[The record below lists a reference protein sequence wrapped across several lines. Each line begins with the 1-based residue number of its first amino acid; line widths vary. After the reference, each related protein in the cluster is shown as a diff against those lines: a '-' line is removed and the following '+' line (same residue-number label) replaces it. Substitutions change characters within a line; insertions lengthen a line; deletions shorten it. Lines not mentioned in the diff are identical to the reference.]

1 MKLSLNWI
9 REYVDLPEDLTTTR
23 LVHDLTMSTVEV
35 EGAENLADGLKGV
48 VLGRIVQVSPHP
60 QADRLRVV
68 LCDVGAGEPSTIVCG
83 GVNLEAGQLVAV
95 AVPGAMVRW
104 HGEGD
109 PVEIKATKL
118 RGVLSAGMICS
129 SGEIGLEELF
139 PATRE
144 AEIMDLKGFPGS
156 PGDPIAKVLDLDDVI
171 LEIDNKSLTNR
182 PDLWGHYGIA
192 RELAAIYRAP
202 LKPFPPADLPGE
214 GSGIPV
220 RIDDSD
226 RCPRYTALVVENV
239 RNVPS
244 PYRLQNRIWKV
255 GMRPINLLV
264 DITNYVMLATGQPTH
279 GFDRTHVHGGI
290 RVRLA
295 APGET
300 LELLN
305 GEVLNL
311 TGEDL
316 VIADERSPLGL
327 AGIMGGRRDSI
338 LPETAEIVL
347 EAANFDALAI
357 RRTAQRFDLRT
368 EASSRY
374 EKSMDPQR
382 VDQALALSSSLF
394 RELLPEARI
403 SGYTDVYPRPLER
416 ARVEVSL
423 DFLGRRLGK
432 EISGDEAKTILSLL
446 GFEAELQGDV
456 LRVTAPSWRSTGDI
470 SLPDDILEEIARL
483 LGYENFDF
491 LPPRITLT
499 APVNQRTIS
508 MERSIREYLAFRC
521 GLQEVFTYPW
531 IGDEY
536 IAASGADKGGMIG
549 LHNPP
554 SPEESRIRSTL
565 VPGLLKSIFTNLR
578 YFDSF
583 RIFELTQVF
592 RDGDYFSPDDE
603 AERLPAQDR
612 HLGAAFVGD
621 SPETLF
627 REARGV
633 LEAMPRIVQTAP
645 LSFGQVRQPAWAE
658 KKLWLNILLGDE
670 VIGELA
676 LLSPRSARA
685 AGIKRG
691 QAVLFE
697 LDVEKLLPL
706 PSRENRFVHLP
717 MYPLVEQDLSLTFPE
732 EVRWS
737 DVEAIVAPMVRE
749 IRFVDEYRGKQ
760 VEEGKKSLTF
770 RVWLGSDEG
779 TLTSEQVEQTMER
792 IAQKLRKKLGGE
804 LRG

>member
-9 REYVDLPEDLTTTR
+9 RDYVDLPEDLTVDR
-23 LVHDLTMSTVEV
+23 LAYDLTMSTVEV

-48 VLGRIVQVSPHP
+48 VLGRIVEVTPHP

-68 LCDVGAGEPSTIVCG
+68 LCDVGSGEPSTIVCG
-83 GVNLEAGQLVAV
+83 GVNLEPGQLVAV

-118 RGVLSAGMICS
+118 RGVMSNGMICS

-139 PATRE
+139 PAARE
-144 AEIMDLKGFPGS
+144 AEIMDLSGFAGL
-156 PGDPIAKVLDLDDVI
+156 PGDSIAKVLDLDDTI

-182 PDLWGHYGIA
+182 PDLWGHYGMA
-192 RELAAIYRAP
+192 RELAAIYRTP
-202 LKPFPPADLPGE
+202 LKDLPSAVLPEE

-220 RIDDSD
+220 RIDRQD

-244 PYRLQNRIWKV
+244 PYWLQCRIWKV

-279 GFDRTHVHGGI
+279 GFDRSHVHGGI
-290 RVRLA
+290 RVRPA

-305 GEVLNL
+305 GEILNL

-327 AGIMGGRRDSI
+327 AGVMGGKRDSI
-338 LPETAEIVL
+338 LPETTEIVL
-347 EAANFDALAI
+347 EAANFEALAI

-382 VDQALALSSSLF
+382 VDQALALSSTMF
-394 RELLPEARI
+394 RDLLPEARV
-403 SGYTDVYPRPLER
+403 SGYTDTYPRPLEC
-416 ARVEVSL
+416 AQVDVSL
-423 DFLGRRLGK
+423 DFLRRRLGK
-432 EISGDEAKTILSLL
+432 DIAGDEARDILSLL
-446 GFEAELQGDV
+446 GFTATVDGDLLHV
-456 LRVTAPSWRSTGDI
+456 SVPSWRSTGDI

-483 LGYENFDF
+483 IGYENFDF
-491 LPPRITLT
+491 RPPQITLS
-499 APVNQRTIS
+499 APVNQRAVEL
-508 MERSIREYLAFRC
+508 ERHIREYLAFRC

-536 IAASGADKGGMIG
+536 IAAAGEDERAMLS
-549 LHNPP
+549 LQNPP
-554 SPEESRIRSTL
+554 APDEGRVRSNL
-565 VPGLLKSIFTNLR
+565 VPGLLKSVFTNLR
-578 YFDSF
+578 YFDAF

-592 RDGDYFSPDDE
+592 RDDGYFSPNDE
-603 AERLPAQDR
+603 REALPSQDR

-621 SPETLF
+621 DPEKLF

-633 LEAMPRIVQTAP
+633 LEYMPRIVQTAP
-645 LSFGQVRQPAWAE
+645 LSFEQVRQPAWAE

-670 VIGELA
+670 VIGDLGLLA
-676 LLSPRSARA
+676 LKSARA
-685 AGIKRG
+685 AGIKRE
-691 QAVLFE
+691 QTVLFE
-697 LDVEKLLPL
+697 LTVEKLAPL

-717 MYPLVEQDLSLTFPE
+717 SFPLVEQDLSLTFDE
-732 EVRWS
+732 NVRWH
-737 DVEAIVAPMVRE
+737 DVEEIVAPMAWAV
-749 IRFVDEYRGKQ
+749 RFVDEYRGKQ
-760 VEEGKKSLTF
+760 VEAGKKSVTF
-770 RVWLGSDEG
+770 RVWLGSSTG
-779 TLTSEQVEQTMER
+779 TLTSEQVEQNMER
-792 IAQKLRKKLGGE
+792 IAGKLKKKLGGE
-804 LRG
+804 FRS